1 MSNSSRW
8 NHYSKGK
15 YDFLTDF
22 VVKNNVFFYCSK
34 MSLILNLVF
43 KNGFL
48 GVITDISVELIWKVS
63 EDSSIHDNINR
74 YTYIN
79 IYIYI

>member
-1 MSNSSRW
+1 M
-8 NHYSKGK
+8 
-15 YDFLTDF
+15 
-22 VVKNNVFFYCSK
+22 
-34 MSLILNLVF
+34 F

-48 GVITDISVELIWKVS
+48 GVITDISVELIWKVC

-79 IYIYI
+79 IYIYIYRESIYIYIYINIYIYIYLYK

>member
-1 MSNSSRW
+1 M
-8 NHYSKGK
+8 
-15 YDFLTDF
+15 
-22 VVKNNVFFYCSK
+22 
-34 MSLILNLVF
+34 F

-74 YTYIN
+74 YTYTN
-79 IYIYI
+79 IYIYIEYIYKYIYIYLYK